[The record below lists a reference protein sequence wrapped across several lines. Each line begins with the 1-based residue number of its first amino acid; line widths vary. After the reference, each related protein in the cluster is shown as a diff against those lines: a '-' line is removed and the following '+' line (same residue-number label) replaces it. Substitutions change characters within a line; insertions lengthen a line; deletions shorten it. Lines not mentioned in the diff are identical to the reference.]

1 MKLHF
6 HYSDQFQILQT
17 FQTLPTPPTHPK
29 YQTPQ
34 TPDSVKQDIM
44 HMMSFYWDGCHVY
57 VWLCGLCAQAT
68 ALRDRFKPV
77 CEPRRF
83 LQVFIAIVASLL
95 VSMYAFYFCVKCS
108 HVDALWTQNAWW
120 CGILWYFRWIMC
132 GLVGIFIVIPLLI
145 MGIMIIMNFL
155 SMAYAWSVKFQTR
168 FRRVVEPSVEA
179 PQTPSVKDPPVTRS
193 TAKKARSRTP
203 GRR

>member
-1 MKLHF
+1 M
-6 HYSDQFQILQT
+6 QVRGP
-17 FQTLPTPPTHPK
+17 LPPKRISQTPPTH
-29 YQTPQ
+29 QTPQ
-34 TPDSVKQDIM
+34 TPDSVNRDIKR
-44 HMMSFYWDGCHVY
+44 MMSCYWDGY
-57 VWLCGLCAQAT
+57 QLYFWLCVLCTKAT
-68 ALRDRFKPV
+68 ALRDRFKSV
-77 CEPRRF
+77 CASRRF

-155 SMAYAWSVKFQTR
+155 SMAYAWSVKIQTR
-168 FRRVVEPSVEA
+168 FRRVVEPPVEA